1 MRYFGYARVSSK
13 DQNLDRQIESLNGLK
28 KKMLI
33 YKDICSGKDFERPAY
48 KKMVEELEE
57 GDVLYIS
64 SLDRLGRNYTEI
76 QDEWAKITKEKKA
89 EIRVIDMPILNTGE
103 NKDMLQT
110 LISDIVLQILA
121 FVAENERK
129 NIRARQAEGIACAKR
144 NGVKFGRPRTVLP
157 EDFQELVRLYK
168 SGEMSMEEVLVKC
181 GISRSTY
188 YRKISGCR

>member
-33 YKDICSGKDFERPAY
+33 YKDICNGKDFERPAY
-48 KKMVEELEE
+48 KKMMEELAE

-76 QDEWAKITKEKKA
+76 QEEWSRITKEKKA
-89 EIRVIDMPILNTGE
+89 GIRVLDMPILDTGDD
-103 NKDMLQT
+103 KDVLQM

-129 NIRARQAEGIACAKR
+129 NIRARQAEGIAVAKK
-144 NGVKFGRPRTVLP
+144 NGVRFGRPQTVLP
-157 EDFQELVRLYK
+157 KDFQDMVRAYK
-168 SGEMSMEEVLVKC
+168 NGDISMKEVLVKC